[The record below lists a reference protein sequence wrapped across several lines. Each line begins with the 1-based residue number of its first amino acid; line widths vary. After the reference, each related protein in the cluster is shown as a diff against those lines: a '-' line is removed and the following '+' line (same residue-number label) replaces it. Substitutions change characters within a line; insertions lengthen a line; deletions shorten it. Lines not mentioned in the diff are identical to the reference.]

1 MNTREKAW
9 KCWLEIARQLERYK
23 VYVDSQGR
31 LGLEK
36 GCGGDI
42 INIINRYL

>member
-23 VYVDSQGR
+23 VYVNSDHIAM
-31 LGLEK
+31 K
-36 GCGGDI
+36 YGCGGNIVDI
-42 INIINRYL
+42 IERYL